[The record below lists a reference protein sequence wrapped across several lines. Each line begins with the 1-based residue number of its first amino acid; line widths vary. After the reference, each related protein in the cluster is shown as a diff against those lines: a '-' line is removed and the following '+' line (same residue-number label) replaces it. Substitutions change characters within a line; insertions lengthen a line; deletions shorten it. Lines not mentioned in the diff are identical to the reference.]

1 MIKKTLQPTGDM
13 MIAFTEDE
21 LKELNIKEGDK
32 FDFKLQEDGSVKLD
46 KYVGLELDIT
56 DWPREVLEML
66 VKRSCEQ
73 DVSVN
78 EVLIEILEEAIK

>member
-32 FDFKLQEDGSVKLD
+32 FDFKLQEDGTVKLD
-46 KYVGLELDIT
+46 KYVDLELDIT
-56 DWPREVLEML
+56 DWPREFLEML

>member
-1 MIKKTLQPTGDM
+1 MKKALQPTGDM

-21 LKELNIKEGDK
+21 LLELNIKQGDK
-32 FDFKLQEDGSVKLD
+32 FDFKLQDDGSVKLE
-46 KYVGLELDIT
+46 KYVDLELDMT
-56 DWPREVLEML
+56 DWSREVLEML

-78 EVLIEILEEAIK
+78 EVLIEILKQVIK

>member
-1 MIKKTLQPTGDM
+1 MKKALQPTGDM

-21 LKELNIKEGDK
+21 LKQLNIKEGDK
-32 FDFKLQEDGSVKLD
+32 FDFKLQDDGSVKLD
-46 KYVGLELDIT
+46 KYVDLELDMQ

-66 VKRSCEQ
+66 VKRSCES

-78 EVLIEILEEAIK
+78 EILMEILEKAIK

>member
-13 MIAFTEDE
+13 MIAFTEED

-46 KYVGLELDIT
+46 KYVDLELDIT

-66 VKRSCEQ
+66 IKRSCEQ

>member
-1 MIKKTLQPTGDM
+1 MKKVLQPTGDM

-21 LKELNIKEGDK
+21 LEQLNIKEGDR
-32 FDFKLQEDGSVKLD
+32 FDFKIQDDGSVKLD
-46 KYVGLELDIT
+46 KYVDIELDMA
-56 DWPREVLEML
+56 DWPREILEML

-78 EVLIEILEEAIK
+78 EILIEILEEAIK

>member
-46 KYVGLELDIT
+46 KYVAIELNMI

>member
-1 MIKKTLQPTGDM
+1 MKKQLEPTGDM
-13 MIAFTEDE
+13 MIRFTEDE
-21 LKELNIKEGDK
+21 LLELNIKEGDK
-32 FDFKLQEDGSVKLD
+32 FDFKLQDDGSVKLD
-46 KYVGLELDIT
+46 KYVDLELDMA

-78 EVLIEILEEAIK
+78 QVLIELLKEAIQ

>member
-1 MIKKTLQPTGDM
+1 MKKALQPTGDM

-21 LKELNIKEGDK
+21 LLELNIKQGDK
-32 FDFKLQEDGSVKLD
+32 FDFKLQDDGSVKLE
-46 KYVGLELDIT
+46 KYVDLELDMA

-78 EVLIEILEEAIK
+78 EVLIEILKQVIK

>member
-1 MIKKTLQPTGDM
+1 MKKTLQPTGDM

-21 LKELNIKEGDK
+21 LNELNIKEGDK
-32 FDFKLQEDGSVKLD
+32 FDFKLQDDGSVKLD
-46 KYVGLELDIT
+46 KYVDLELDMQ

-66 VKRSCEQ
+66 VKRSCES

-78 EVLIEILEEAIK
+78 EILMEILEKAIK

>member
-1 MIKKTLQPTGDM
+1 MKKTLQPTGDM

-21 LKELNIKEGDK
+21 LRELNIKEGDK

-46 KYVGLELDIT
+46 KYVDLELDMA

-66 VKRSCEQ
+66 VKRSCES

>member
-32 FDFKLQEDGSVKLD
+32 FDFKLQEDGTVKLD
-46 KYVGLELDIT
+46 KYVDLELDIT

>member
-1 MIKKTLQPTGDM
+1 MKKALQPTGDM
-13 MIAFTEDE
+13 MIAFTEDD
-21 LKELNIKEGDK
+21 LNQLNIKEGDK
-32 FDFKLQEDGSVKLD
+32 FDFKLQDDGSVKLE
-46 KYVGLELDIT
+46 KYVDLELDMA

-78 EVLIEILEEAIK
+78 EVLIEILKQVIK